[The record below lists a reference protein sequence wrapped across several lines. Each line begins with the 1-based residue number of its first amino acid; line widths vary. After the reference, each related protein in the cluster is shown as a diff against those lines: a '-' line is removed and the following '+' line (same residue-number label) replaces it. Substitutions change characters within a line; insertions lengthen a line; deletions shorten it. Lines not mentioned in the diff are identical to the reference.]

1 MRIDETITIAAP
13 PADVWAVL
21 SDYDQD
27 HRWRADVVTMIP
39 TPSGPARPGTTTHEV
54 VRFLG
59 SDYVTD
65 ATITLVEEGLDGR
78 RLRFEGAGDGTV
90 VVGERSVAESPDG
103 TAVVHTSLDVTM
115 KGAMR
120 LVQPLLGRVYA
131 RHVAR
136 DLQQLRAL
144 FAPVSV

>member
-1 MRIDETITIAAP
+1 VRIDETITIAAP

-21 SDYDQD
+21 SDYEQD
-27 HRWRADVVTMIP
+27 HRWRADVVEMIP
-39 TPSGPARPGTTTHEV
+39 TPSGPSRPGTTTHEV

-59 SDYVTD
+59 STYVTD
-65 ATITLVEEGLDGR
+65 ATVTAVEETPDSR

-90 VVGERSVAESPDG
+90 VVGERRVAEGPDG
-103 TAVVHTSLDVTM
+103 SAVVHTSLDVKM
-115 KGAMR
+115 QGPMR
-120 LVQPLLGRVYA
+120 LAQPLLGRVYA

-136 DLQQLRAL
+136 DLEQLGAL